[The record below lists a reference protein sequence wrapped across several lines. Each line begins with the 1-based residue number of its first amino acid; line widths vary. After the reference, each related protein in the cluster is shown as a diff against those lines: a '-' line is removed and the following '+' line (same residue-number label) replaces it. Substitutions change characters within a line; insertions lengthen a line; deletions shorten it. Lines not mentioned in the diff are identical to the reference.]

1 MFLAPL
7 ADMVKEASYEVSES
21 IRQVITLQASGADV
35 FLVAAPKI
43 RRAGDPQI
51 LRPCCLEHSALPQ
64 LCVGVDRNGAQA
76 GRTRQVKGAHI
87 DRLCGRPRGSM
98 LRGGSWRRC
107 LEALLLRPVCQFAT
121 LLIRMRRPDSQ
132 RRRGRTLQRAT
143 GGRKSA
149 TRAREVDEASTLT
162 AS

>member
-76 GRTRQVKGAHI
+76 GRTRQVKGTHI
-87 DRLCGRPRGSM
+87 DAIAVDREDPCHAQDPGDVAWKHFYFGLYVSLPLC
-98 LRGGSWRRC
+98 
-107 LEALLLRPVCQFAT
+107 
-121 LLIRMRRPDSQ
+121 
-132 RRRGRTLQRAT
+132 
-143 GGRKSA
+143 
-149 TRAREVDEASTLT
+149 
-162 AS
+162 